1 MLRDTLTAALKE
13 SMKARDELRTSTV
26 RLILA
31 ALKDRDIAARTKGQ
45 TGGIADDEIL
55 AMLGSMIKQRRESAA
70 LYDKGGRADL
80 VKREGEEIVVI
91 ESFMPKQID
100 DAGLNDA
107 VHKAIAAVGAKG
119 VKDLGPLM
127 GWLKQHY
134 AGQMDF
140 SKAAGVA
147 KQLLG
152 AAA

>member
-13 SMKARDELRTSTV
+13 SMKAKDETRTSTV

-45 TGGIADDEIL
+45 TGGIANDEIL
-55 AMLGSMIKQRRESAA
+55 AMLGGMIKQRRESMVM
-70 LYDKGGRADL
+70 YEKGSRPDL
-80 VKREGEEIVVI
+80 VKREADEIVII
-91 ESFMPKQID
+91 ESFLPKQFD
-100 DAGLNDA
+100 EAGMNAA
-107 VHKAIAAVGAKG
+107 VQQGIAAVGAKG

-140 SKAAGVA
+140 SKAAGLA
-147 KQLLG
+147 KQKLG

>member
-1 MLRDTLTAALKE
+1 MLRDTLTTALKE
-13 SMKARDELRTSTV
+13 SMKAKDEVRTSTV

-55 AMLGSMIKQRRESAA
+55 SMLGGMIKQRRESAA
-70 LYDKGGRADL
+70 MYEKGSRADL
-80 VKREGEEIVVI
+80 AKREGDEIAII
-91 ESFMPKQID
+91 ESFLPKQID
-100 DAGLNDA
+100 EAGLNAA
-107 VHKAIAAVGAKG
+107 VQKGISAVGAKG

-127 GWLKQHY
+127 GWLKQNY

-140 SKAAGVA
+140 SKAASLA